1 MKFRYLYQLIASHI
15 GVLLI
20 AFLILTLL
28 FAHFAE
34 QLIYED
40 KTDEL
45 VSYGRNLMGDL
56 SEEPGQTRRILVEYG
71 RVLEGRDI
79 QFSLFDSDSAVIYS
93 SGRPASL
100 IKLRQEEWDKIRGGQ
115 AIIVNQEFERSDV
128 GVTFTLLPYIRGGQF
143 TGGVLLTS
151 PISGSREIISE
162 LNRYLLWAMLAA
174 LAASFL
180 LGWGLSAFHVK
191 RLKRLRDAASRV
203 ASGDYSVRVPASKVD
218 EIGELSE
225 DFNGMAEQLEESMDE
240 IDRLENRRRQFIA
253 DVSHE
258 MRTPL
263 TTIRGTL
270 DGLRDGMI
278 QEKERER
285 ALALAGKE
293 TRRLIR
299 LVNENLDYEKIRSGQ
314 ISLEKT
320 EIPLDDFLS
329 MIAEQLEPLADEK
342 GTAIRLEA
350 DSSALVFADYD
361 RLTQILINITKNSI
375 QFTRDG
381 TITLRGYMD
390 GETAVIVIADTGEGI
405 EPEDVERIWERFYRA
420 GVSRTSN
427 PFGEFGLGLSIV
439 RQLVKLHGGTI
450 RVESEKDAGTLFIL
464 RFPPKE

>member
-15 GVLLI
+15 GVLII

-56 SEEPGQTRRILVEYG
+56 SEDPGQTRRILGEYG

-79 QFSLFDSDSAVIYS
+79 QFSLFNSGSAVVYS

-100 IKLRQEEWDKIRGGQ
+100 IKLRREEWDKIRNGQ

-128 GVTFTLLPYIRGGQF
+128 GVTFTLLPYIQDGQF

-174 LAASFL
+174 LAASLL

-191 RLKRLRDAASRV
+191 RLKRLRDAASHV
-203 ASGDYSVRVPASKVD
+203 ASGDYSVRVPSTKAD
-218 EIGELSE
+218 EIGELSA
-225 DFNGMAEQLEESMDE
+225 DFNEMTERLEESMTE

-278 QEKERER
+278 QEEERNR
-285 ALALAGKE
+285 ALALASKE

-314 ISLEKT
+314 ITLEKT
-320 EIPLDDFLS
+320 EIPLDDLLPL
-329 MIAEQLEPLADEK
+329 IAEQLEPLAEEK
-342 GTAIRLEA
+342 GNTIDAIA
-350 DSSALVFADYD
+350 DSDAMVFADYD

-381 TITLRGYMD
+381 MIKLRGYMD
-390 GETAVIVIADTGEGI
+390 DSIAVIEIADTGEGI
-405 EPEDVERIWERFYRA
+405 DPEDVERIWDRFYRA

-439 RQLVKLHGGTI
+439 QQLVRLHGGTI
-450 RVESEKDAGTLFIL
+450 SVESEKDAGTIFLL

>member
-56 SEEPGQTRRILVEYG
+56 SEEPGQTRRTLGEYG

-100 IKLRQEEWDKIRGGQ
+100 IKLRQEEWDKIRSGQ

-174 LAASFL
+174 LAASLL

>member
-15 GVLLI
+15 GVLII

-34 QLIYED
+34 QLIYEE

-45 VSYGRNLMGDL
+45 VSYGRNLMVDL
-56 SEEPGQTRRILVEYG
+56 SEDPAQTRRILGEYG
-71 RVLEGRDI
+71 RVLEGQDI
-79 QFSLFDSDSAVIYS
+79 QFSLFDQDSAVIYS

-100 IKLRQEEWDKIRGGQ
+100 IKLRQEEWDKIRNGQ
-115 AIIVNQEFERSDV
+115 AIIVNQEFERSDI
-128 GVTFTLLPYIRGGQF
+128 GVTFTLLPYVQDGRFI
-143 TGGVLLTS
+143 GGVLLTS

-162 LNRYLLWAMLAA
+162 LNRYLLWAMLAS
-174 LAASFL
+174 LAASLL
-180 LGWGLSAFHVK
+180 LGWALSAFHVK
-191 RLKRLRDAASRV
+191 RLKRLRDAASHV
-203 ASGDYSVRVPASKVD
+203 ASGDYSVRVPSSKVD
-218 EIGELSE
+218 EIGELSA
-225 DFNGMAEQLEESMDE
+225 DFNGMAERLEESMSE

-278 QEKERER
+278 REEERER

-314 ISLEKT
+314 ITLEKS
-320 EIPLDDFLS
+320 EILLGDLLPL
-329 MIAEQLEPLADEK
+329 IAEQLEPLAEERGNTILAETD
-342 GTAIRLEA
+342 R
-350 DSSALVFADYD
+350 SATVFADYD

-381 TITLRGYMD
+381 MITLRGYTD
-390 GETAVIVIADTGEGI
+390 GGTAVIEITDTGEGI
-405 EPEDVERIWERFYRA
+405 DPEDVERIWDRFFRA

-439 RQLVKLHGGTI
+439 RQLVRLHGGTI
-450 RVESEKDAGTLFIL
+450 QVESSKGAGTNFVL
-464 RFPPKE
+464 RFPTEE

>member
-15 GVLLI
+15 GVLI
-20 AFLILTLL
+20 VAFLILTLL

-56 SEEPGQTRRILVEYG
+56 SEDPGQTRRILGEYG
-71 RVLEGRDI
+71 RVLEGRNI
-79 QFSLFDSDSAVIYS
+79 QFSLFDSGSAVIHS

-100 IKLRQEEWDKIRGGQ
+100 IKLRREEWDKIRNGQ

-128 GVTFTLLPYIRGGQF
+128 GVTFTLLPYIQGGQF
-143 TGGVLLTS
+143 IGGVLLTS
-151 PISGSREIISE
+151 PISGSREVISE

-174 LAASFL
+174 LAASLL

-191 RLKRLRDAASRV
+191 RLKRIRDAASRV
-203 ASGDYSVRVPASKVD
+203 ASGDYSVRVPSTKVD
-218 EIGELSE
+218 EIGELSA
-225 DFNGMAEQLEESMDE
+225 DFNGMAERLEESMSE

-278 QEKERER
+278 QEEERER

-299 LVNENLDYEKIRSGQ
+299 LVNENLDYEKIRAGQ
-314 ISLEKT
+314 ISLEKM
-320 EIPLDDFLS
+320 EIPLDDFLPL
-329 MIAEQLEPLADEK
+329 IAEQLEPLAEEK
-342 GTAIRLEA
+342 GNTIRVEA
-350 DSSALVFADYD
+350 DSSATVFADYD

-375 QFTRDG
+375 QFTCDG

-390 GETAVIVIADTGEGI
+390 GDTAFIEIADTGEGI
-405 EPEDVERIWERFYRA
+405 DPEDVERIWDRFYRA

-439 RQLVKLHGGTI
+439 QQLVRLHGGAI
-450 RVESEKDAGTLFIL
+450 SVESEKNAGTIFVM

>member
-56 SEEPGQTRRILVEYG
+56 SEEPGQTRRILGEYG

>member
-1 MKFRYLYQLIASHI
+1 MKFRYLYQLVSSHI
-15 GVLLI
+15 GVLFI
-20 AFLILTLL
+20 AFLVLTLL

-34 QLIYED
+34 ELIYED

-45 VSYGRNLMGDL
+45 VSYGRNLMGSL
-56 SEEPGQTRRILVEYG
+56 SENPGESRRILSEYG

-79 QFSLFDSDSAVIYS
+79 QFSLFDSDSAVVYS

-100 IKLRQEEWDKIRGGQ
+100 IKLRREEWDRIRNGQ

-128 GVTFTLLPYIRGGQF
+128 GVTFTLLPYIRDGHF
-143 TGGVLLTS
+143 AGGVLLTS
-151 PISGSREIISE
+151 PISGSREVISE
-162 LNRYLLWAMLAA
+162 LNRYLFWAMLAA
-174 LAASFL
+174 LAASLL

-191 RLKRLRDAASRV
+191 RLRRIRDAASRV
-203 ASGDYSVRVPASKVD
+203 ASGDYSVRVPSSKVD
-218 EIGELSE
+218 EIGELSA
-225 DFNGMAEQLEESMDE
+225 DFNGMAERLEQSMNE

-278 QEKERER
+278 REEERER

-314 ISLEKT
+314 ITLEKT
-320 EIPLDDFLS
+320 EIPLDDLLPL
-329 MIAEQLEPLADEK
+329 IAEQLETIAEEK
-342 GTAIRLEA
+342 GNVIRAETESGA
-350 DSSALVFADYD
+350 TVFADYD

-375 QFTRDG
+375 QFTREG
-381 TITLRGYMD
+381 TITLRGYME
-390 GETAVIVIADTGEGI
+390 GGSAVIEITDTGEGI
-405 EPEDVERIWERFYRA
+405 DPEDVERIWDRFYRA

-439 RQLVKLHGGTI
+439 RQLVRLHGGTVD
-450 RVESEKDAGTLFIL
+450 VESQKGAGTRFVL
-464 RFPPKE
+464 RFPPDE

>member
-15 GVLLI
+15 GVLII

-34 QLIYED
+34 QLIYEE

-45 VSYGRNLMGDL
+45 VSYGRNLMVDL
-56 SEEPGQTRRILVEYG
+56 SEDPAQTRRILGEYG
-71 RVLEGRDI
+71 RVLEGQDI
-79 QFSLFDSDSAVIYS
+79 QFSLFDQDSAVIYS

-100 IKLRQEEWDKIRGGQ
+100 IKLRQEEWDKIRNGQ

-128 GVTFTLLPYIRGGQF
+128 GVTFTLLPYVQDGRFI
-143 TGGVLLTS
+143 GGVLLTS

-162 LNRYLLWAMLAA
+162 LNRYLLWAMLAS
-174 LAASFL
+174 LAASLL
-180 LGWGLSAFHVK
+180 LGWALSAFHVK
-191 RLKRLRDAASRV
+191 RLKRLRNAASHV
-203 ASGDYSVRVPASKVD
+203 ASGDYSVRVPSSKVD
-218 EIGELSE
+218 EIGELSA
-225 DFNGMAEQLEESMDE
+225 DFNGMAERLEESMSE

-278 QEKERER
+278 REEERER

-314 ISLEKT
+314 ITLEKS
-320 EIPLDDFLS
+320 EILLGDLLPL
-329 MIAEQLEPLADEK
+329 IAEQLEPLAEERGNTILAETD
-342 GTAIRLEA
+342 R
-350 DSSALVFADYD
+350 SATVFADYD

-381 TITLRGYMD
+381 TITLRGYTD
-390 GETAVIVIADTGEGI
+390 GGDAVIEVADTGEGI
-405 EPEDVERIWERFYRA
+405 DPEDVKRIWDRFYRA

-439 RQLVKLHGGTI
+439 RQLVRLHGGTI
-450 RVESEKDAGTLFIL
+450 RVESEKGIGTRFVL
-464 RFPPKE
+464 RFPPQE

>member
-56 SEEPGQTRRILVEYG
+56 SEEPGQTRRILGEYG

-100 IKLRQEEWDKIRGGQ
+100 IKLRQEEWDKIRNGQ

-128 GVTFTLLPYIRGGQF
+128 AVTFTLLPYVRGGQF

-151 PISGSREIISE
+151 PISGSREIITE

-174 LAASFL
+174 LAASLL

-191 RLKRLRDAASRV
+191 RLKRLRNAASLV
-203 ASGDYSVRVPASKVD
+203 ASGDYSVRVPSSKVD

-278 QEKERER
+278 QEQERER

-314 ISLEKT
+314 IMLEKT
-320 EIPLDDFLS
+320 EIPLNDFLP
-329 MIAEQLEPLADEK
+329 MIAEQLEPLAGEK
-342 GTAIRLEA
+342 GTAIRVEA
-350 DSSALVFADYD
+350 DSIASILADYD

-381 TITLRGYMD
+381 IITLRGYMD
-390 GETAVIVIADTGEGI
+390 GETAVIEIADTGEGI

-450 RVESEKDAGTLFIL
+450 RVVSKKDTGTLFVL

>member
-15 GVLLI
+15 GVLII

-56 SEEPGQTRRILVEYG
+56 SEDPGQTRRILGEYG

-79 QFSLFDSDSAVIYS
+79 QFSLFNSGSAVVYS

-100 IKLRQEEWDKIRGGQ
+100 IKLRREEWDKIRNGQ

-128 GVTFTLLPYIRGGQF
+128 GVTFTLLPYIQDGQF

-174 LAASFL
+174 LAASLL

-191 RLKRLRDAASRV
+191 RLRRIRDAASRV
-203 ASGDYSVRVPASKVD
+203 ASGDYSVRIPSSKVD
-218 EIGELSE
+218 EIGELSA
-225 DFNGMAEQLEESMDE
+225 DFNGMAEQLEESMNE

-278 QEKERER
+278 QEEERER

-314 ISLEKT
+314 ITLDKI
-320 EIPLDDFLS
+320 EIPLDDLLPL
-329 MIAEQLEPLADEK
+329 IAEQLEPLAEEK
-342 GTAIRLEA
+342 GNTIRPEA
-350 DSSALVFADYD
+350 DSSAIVFADYD

-375 QFTRDG
+375 QFTREG

-390 GETAVIVIADTGEGI
+390 SGSAVIEIHDTGEGI
-405 EPEDVERIWERFYRA
+405 DPEDVERIWDRFYRA

-439 RQLVKLHGGTI
+439 QQLVMLHGGTI
-450 RVESEKDAGTLFIL
+450 QVESKKDAGTTFVL

>member
-56 SEEPGQTRRILVEYG
+56 SEEPGQTRRILGEYG

-100 IKLRQEEWDKIRGGQ
+100 IKLRQEEWDKIRSGQ